1 MQFLFLKLTPQASMR
16 VTLLVIPSFPLSLIY
31 IYILLCCLHSK
42 YKDQKLTLKAQ
53 ITFKIVLLSYVFN

>member
-1 MQFLFLKLTPQASMR
+1 MR
-16 VTLLVIPSFPLSLIY
+16 VTLTATPSFPLSLIY

-42 YKDQKLTLKAQ
+42 YKDQKLILKAQ